1 VGLQRRSRILQF
13 CQLELVDG
21 RQQIGTRRED
31 LSELDERRTK
41 LFQRPTDVLRP
52 RQRLLVTPARH
63 PSQGHE
69 ALQTEDADEEAEAM
83 PSQHL
88 ADLSIA
94 AGRRLRS
101 DVSSL
106 ASCCRFSSP

>member
-1 VGLQRRSRILQF
+1 M
-13 CQLELVDG
+13 
-21 RQQIGTRRED
+21 
-31 LSELDERRTK
+31 
-41 LFQRPTDVLRP
+41 LRP
-52 RQRLLVTPARH
+52 GQRLLVAPAQD
-63 PSQGHE
+63 PPQGGE
-69 ALQTEDADEEAEAM
+69 PLQTEDADEEAEAM

-106 ASCCRFSSP
+106 ASGACRIGPRARPRRNAALATGRSGPRPPRRRGSGPADALGWTCR